1 MPARHEGRQS
11 AAEYTAADE
20 AMLREGRLAARV
32 AVLSDRTVSLG
43 VAQGSEA
50 EPAKRARAAGLPVV
64 QRTTGGVGLLHLPGD
79 IVWSVVLPRDHPDVG
94 RDYARAFARLGRGVV
109 DGLAETKLSTAWGA
123 PLGLSEEYCLLAP
136 RGDVLRVGEQV
147 LGGAAQHATRSAL
160 LHHGVIALRTDP
172 NALRELFGLPV
183 EAIRRLTSLRELG
196 VRWPA
201 EDVAAAIAARL
212 PPPP

>member
-11 AAEYTAADE
+11 AAEYTAADD

-32 AVLSDRTVSLG
+32 AVLSDRSVSLG
-43 VAQGSEA
+43 VAQPIDA
-50 EPAKRARAAGLPVV
+50 PPALRARAAGLPVV
-64 QRTTGGVGLLHLPGD
+64 RRSTGGVGLLHLPGD
-79 IVWSVVLPRDHPDVG
+79 IVWSVVLPRDHPLVG
-94 RDYARAFARLGRGVV
+94 RDYARAFARLGGGVV
-109 DGLAETKLSTAWGA
+109 EGLADAKLASTWGPA
-123 PLGLSEEYCLLAP
+123 LSLSEEYCLLAP
-136 RGDVLRVGEQV
+136 RGEVLRVGDRA

-172 NALRELFGLPV
+172 NALRELFGLPLD
-183 EAIRRLTSLRELG
+183 AIRRLTSLRELG

-212 PPPP
+212 PPGP